1 MMSKAELARKAGLS
15 TLTID
20 RVEAGRPCRLD
31 TKRKILLA
39 LGKRIS
45 DKDEV
50 FGAES
55 SGFLPRELDRRRGRR
70 ARIARGTGRER
81 PCSFRSFDLARSP
94 SSASTSARP
103 SVKAVEC
110 AVQRGDSFEL
120 LHLGVAT
127 LPHDAIVEG
136 AFLNASAIADAIRE
150 AIEKSGSKA
159 KHAAAAV
166 SGHSVIV
173 KKITVPAMTAAE
185 LEESIRWE
193 AEQYIPFDVNEVNL
207 DFEILQAGDAER
219 PMEVLLV
226 AAKKD
231 LIDDYVNL
239 IGEAGLTPAV
249 IDVAGFAVENAF
261 EATTASAATRSSRS
275 STSARRPRR
284 STWCANGVPAFTR
297 DVATGGNQYTAEIQR
312 ALSVGFDEAERIK
325 IGERGRSRRTSCR
338 RKSSRRCAPSPT
350 TWCGEIARSLD
361 FFAATAADMRI
372 QRVYLAGG
380 SSRVSGLEAAFQE
393 RTGLEVE
400 R

>member
-1 MMSKAELARKAGLS
+1 VQLPFLRLRSKSVIGLD
-15 TLTID
+15 I
-20 RVEAGRPCRLD
+20 G
-31 TKRKILLA
+31 
-39 LGKRIS
+39 
-45 DKDEV
+45 
-50 FGAES
+50 
-55 SGFLPRELDRRRGRR
+55 
-70 ARIARGTGRER
+70 
-81 PCSFRSFDLARSP
+81 
-94 SSASTSARP
+94 SSA
-103 SVKAVEC
+103 VKAVE
-110 AVQRGDSFEL
+110 VVPRGNGFEL
-120 LHLGVAT
+120 LHLGVAP

-150 AIEKSGSKA
+150 AIAKSGTKA

-239 IGEAGLTPAV
+239 ISEAGLTPSV

-261 EATTASAATRSSRS
+261 ETNYGASADEVIAIVNIGAQT
-275 STSARRPRR
+275 STINVL
-284 STWCANGVPAFTR
+284 ANGVPAFTR
-297 DVATGGNQYTAEIQR
+297 DVAAGGNQYTAEIQR
-312 ALSVGFDEAERIK
+312 ALSVAFDEAERIK
-325 IGERGRSRRTSCR
+325 IGERGPESQDVVPQEVEQAMRAVTNNLV
-338 RKSSRRCAPSPT
+338 
-350 TWCGEIARSLD
+350 GEIARSLD
-361 FFAATAADMRI
+361 FFSATAADMRI

-380 SSRVSGLEAAFQE
+380 SSRVSGLEAAFKE

-400 R
+400 LMNPLARMMPSNRFDSEFLDQVGPSLGVGIGLAMRRVDEP

>member
-1 MMSKAELARKAGLS
+1 VQLPFLRLRSKSVIGLD
-15 TLTID
+15 I
-20 RVEAGRPCRLD
+20 G
-31 TKRKILLA
+31 
-39 LGKRIS
+39 
-45 DKDEV
+45 
-50 FGAES
+50 S
-55 SGFLPRELDRRRGRR
+55 S
-70 ARIARGTGRER
+70 
-81 PCSFRSFDLARSP
+81 
-94 SSASTSARP
+94 
-103 SVKAVEC
+103 SVKAIEV
-110 AVQRGDSFEL
+110 VPRGNGFEL
-120 LHLGVAT
+120 LHLGVAA

-150 AIEKSGSKA
+150 AIAKSGSRA

-239 IGEAGLTPAV
+239 IGEAGLTPSV

-261 EATTASAATRSSRS
+261 EANYGASDQVIAIVNIGAQT
-275 STSARRPRR
+275 STINVLAG
-284 STWCANGVPAFTR
+284 GVPAFTR

-312 ALSVGFDEAERIK
+312 AMSVGFDEAERIK
-325 IGERGRSRRTSCR
+325 IGERGSESQDVVPQEVEQAMRAVTNNLV
-338 RKSSRRCAPSPT
+338 
-350 TWCGEIARSLD
+350 GEIARSLD

-380 SSRVSGLEAAFQE
+380 SSRVSGLEAAFKE

-400 R
+400 LMNPLAKMLPSNRFDAEFLDQVGPSLSVGIGLAMRRVDEP

>member
-1 MMSKAELARKAGLS
+1 VQLPFLRLRTKSVIGLD
-15 TLTID
+15 I
-20 RVEAGRPCRLD
+20 G
-31 TKRKILLA
+31 
-39 LGKRIS
+39 
-45 DKDEV
+45 
-50 FGAES
+50 S
-55 SGFLPRELDRRRGRR
+55 S
-70 ARIARGTGRER
+70 
-81 PCSFRSFDLARSP
+81 
-94 SSASTSARP
+94 
-103 SVKAVEC
+103 SVKAVE
-110 AVQRGDSFEL
+110 VVPRGNGFEL
-120 LHLGVAT
+120 LHLGVAA

-150 AIEKSGSKA
+150 AIAKSGSRA

-173 KKITVPAMTAAE
+173 KKITVPSMTAAE

-239 IGEAGLTPAV
+239 IGEAGLTPSV

-261 EATTASAATRSSRS
+261 EANYGAGDDVIAIVNIGAQT
-275 STSARRPRR
+275 STINVLAG
-284 STWCANGVPAFTR
+284 GVPAFTR

-312 ALSVGFDEAERIK
+312 AMSVSFDEAERIK
-325 IGERGRSRRTSCR
+325 IGERGSESHDVVPQEVEQAMRAVTNNLV
-338 RKSSRRCAPSPT
+338 
-350 TWCGEIARSLD
+350 GEIARSLD

-380 SSRVSGLEAAFQE
+380 SSRVSGLEAAFKE

-400 R
+400 LMNPLAKMLPSNRFDAEFLDQVGPSLSVGIGLAMRRVDEP

>member
-1 MMSKAELARKAGLS
+1 
-15 TLTID
+15 
-20 RVEAGRPCRLD
+20 
-31 TKRKILLA
+31 
-39 LGKRIS
+39 
-45 DKDEV
+45 
-50 FGAES
+50 
-55 SGFLPRELDRRRGRR
+55 
-70 ARIARGTGRER
+70 
-81 PCSFRSFDLARSP
+81 
-94 SSASTSARP
+94 
-103 SVKAVEC
+103 VKAIEV
-110 AVQRGDSFEL
+110 VPRGNGFEL
-120 LHLGVAT
+120 LHLGVAA

-150 AIEKSGSKA
+150 AIAKSGSRA

-239 IGEAGLTPAV
+239 IGEAGLTPSV

-261 EATTASAATRSSRS
+261 EANYGASDEVIAIVNIGAQS
-275 STSARRPRR
+275 STINVLAG
-284 STWCANGVPAFTR
+284 GVPAFTR

-312 ALSVGFDEAERIK
+312 AMSVGFDEAERIK
-325 IGERGRSRRTSCR
+325 IGERGSESQDVVPQEVEQAMRAVTNNLV
-338 RKSSRRCAPSPT
+338 
-350 TWCGEIARSLD
+350 GEIARSLD

-380 SSRVSGLEAAFQE
+380 SSRVSGLEAAFKE
-393 RTGLEVE
+393 RTGLEIELMNPLAKMLPSNRFDAEFLDQVGPSLSVGIGLAMRRVDE
-400 R
+400 S

>member
-1 MMSKAELARKAGLS
+1 MQLPFLRLGSKSVIGLD
-15 TLTID
+15 I
-20 RVEAGRPCRLD
+20 G
-31 TKRKILLA
+31 
-39 LGKRIS
+39 
-45 DKDEV
+45 
-50 FGAES
+50 
-55 SGFLPRELDRRRGRR
+55 
-70 ARIARGTGRER
+70 
-81 PCSFRSFDLARSP
+81 
-94 SSASTSARP
+94 SSA
-103 SVKAVEC
+103 VKAVEV
-110 AVQRGDSFEL
+110 VQRGDSFEL
-120 LHLGVAT
+120 LHLGIAP

-150 AIEKSGSKA
+150 AIAKSGSKA

-173 KKITVPAMTAAE
+173 KKISVPAMTAAE

-239 IGEAGLTPAV
+239 ITEAGLTPSV

-261 EATTASAATRSSRS
+261 ETNYAGTMNPDEVVAIINIGAQT
-275 STSARRPRR
+275 STINVL
-284 STWCANGVPAFTR
+284 ANGVPAFTR

-325 IGERGRSRRTSCR
+325 IGERGPESQDVVPQEVEQAMRAVTNNLV
-338 RKSSRRCAPSPT
+338 
-350 TWCGEIARSLD
+350 GEIARSLD
-361 FFAATAADMRI
+361 FFSATAADLRI

-380 SSRVSGLEAAFQE
+380 SSRVSGLEAAFKE
-393 RTGLEVE
+393 RTGLEIELMNPLAKMLPSNRFDAEFLDQVGPSLGVGIGLAMRRVDE
-400 R
+400 P

>member
-1 MMSKAELARKAGLS
+1 MQLPFLRLRSKSVIGLD
-15 TLTID
+15 I
-20 RVEAGRPCRLD
+20 G
-31 TKRKILLA
+31 
-39 LGKRIS
+39 
-45 DKDEV
+45 
-50 FGAES
+50 
-55 SGFLPRELDRRRGRR
+55 
-70 ARIARGTGRER
+70 
-81 PCSFRSFDLARSP
+81 SF
-94 SSASTSARP
+94 
-103 SVKAVEC
+103 SVKAVE
-110 AVQRGDSFEL
+110 VMPRGNGFEL
-120 LHLGVAT
+120 LHLGVAP

-150 AIEKSGSKA
+150 AIAKSGSKA

-207 DFEILQAGDAER
+207 DFEILQTGDAER

-239 IGEAGLTPAV
+239 ISEAGLTPSV

-261 EATTASAATRSSRS
+261 ETNYGVNPEAVVAIINIGAQT
-275 STSARRPRR
+275 STINVLAG
-284 STWCANGVPAFTR
+284 GVPAFTR

-325 IGERGRSRRTSCR
+325 IGERGPESQDVVPQEVEQAMRAVTNNLV
-338 RKSSRRCAPSPT
+338 
-350 TWCGEIARSLD
+350 GEIARSLD
-361 FFAATAADMRI
+361 FFSATAADMRI

-380 SSRVSGLEAAFQE
+380 SSRVSGLEAAFKE

-400 R
+400 LMNPLARMLPSNRFDSEFLDQVGPSLGVGIGLAMRRVDEP

>member
-1 MMSKAELARKAGLS
+1 MQLPFLRLRSKSVIGLD
-15 TLTID
+15 I
-20 RVEAGRPCRLD
+20 G
-31 TKRKILLA
+31 
-39 LGKRIS
+39 
-45 DKDEV
+45 
-50 FGAES
+50 S
-55 SGFLPRELDRRRGRR
+55 S
-70 ARIARGTGRER
+70 
-81 PCSFRSFDLARSP
+81 
-94 SSASTSARP
+94 
-103 SVKAVEC
+103 SVKAVEV
-110 AVQRGDSFEL
+110 VQRGNGFEL
-120 LHLGVAT
+120 LHLGIAT

-150 AIEKSGSKA
+150 AIEKSGSRA

-239 IGEAGLTPAV
+239 IGEAGLTPSV

-261 EATTASAATRSSRS
+261 EANYGASDEVIAIVNIGAQS
-275 STSARRPRR
+275 STINVLAG
-284 STWCANGVPAFTR
+284 GVPAFTR

-312 ALSVGFDEAERIK
+312 AMSVGFDEAERIK
-325 IGERGRSRRTSCR
+325 IGERGSESQDVVPQEVEQAMRAVTNNLV
-338 RKSSRRCAPSPT
+338 
-350 TWCGEIARSLD
+350 GEIARSLD

-380 SSRVSGLEAAFQE
+380 SSRVSGLEAAFKE

-400 R
+400 LMNPLAKMLPSNRFDADFLDQVGPSLSVGIGLAMRRVDEP

>member
-1 MMSKAELARKAGLS
+1 VQLPFLRLRSKSVIGLD
-15 TLTID
+15 I
-20 RVEAGRPCRLD
+20 G
-31 TKRKILLA
+31 
-39 LGKRIS
+39 
-45 DKDEV
+45 
-50 FGAES
+50 S
-55 SGFLPRELDRRRGRR
+55 S
-70 ARIARGTGRER
+70 
-81 PCSFRSFDLARSP
+81 
-94 SSASTSARP
+94 
-103 SVKAVEC
+103 SVKAVE
-110 AVQRGDSFEL
+110 VVPRGNGFEL
-120 LHLGVAT
+120 LHLGVAA

-136 AFLNASAIADAIRE
+136 AFLNAGAIADAIRE
-150 AIEKSGSKA
+150 AIAKSGSRA
-159 KHAAAAV
+159 KHVAAAV

-219 PMEVLLV
+219 PMDVLLV

-239 IGEAGLTPAV
+239 IGEAGLTPSV

-261 EATTASAATRSSRS
+261 EANYGASDQVIAIVNIGAQT
-275 STSARRPRR
+275 STINVLAG
-284 STWCANGVPAFTR
+284 GVPAFTR

-312 ALSVGFDEAERIK
+312 AMSVGFDEAERIK
-325 IGERGRSRRTSCR
+325 IGERGSESQDVVPQEVEQAMRAVTNNLV
-338 RKSSRRCAPSPT
+338 
-350 TWCGEIARSLD
+350 GEIARSLD

-380 SSRVSGLEAAFQE
+380 SSRVSGLEAAFKE

-400 R
+400 LMNPLAKMLPSNRFDAEFLDQVGPSLSVGIGLAMRRVDEP

>member
-1 MMSKAELARKAGLS
+1 VQLPFLRLRSKSVIGLD
-15 TLTID
+15 I
-20 RVEAGRPCRLD
+20 G
-31 TKRKILLA
+31 
-39 LGKRIS
+39 
-45 DKDEV
+45 
-50 FGAES
+50 S
-55 SGFLPRELDRRRGRR
+55 S
-70 ARIARGTGRER
+70 
-81 PCSFRSFDLARSP
+81 
-94 SSASTSARP
+94 
-103 SVKAVEC
+103 SVKAIEV
-110 AVQRGDSFEL
+110 VPRGNGFEL
-120 LHLGVAT
+120 LHLGVAA

-150 AIEKSGSKA
+150 AIAKSGSRA

-239 IGEAGLTPAV
+239 IGEAGLTPSV

-261 EATTASAATRSSRS
+261 EANYGASDEVIAIVNIGAQN
-275 STSARRPRR
+275 STINVLAG
-284 STWCANGVPAFTR
+284 GVPAFTR

-312 ALSVGFDEAERIK
+312 AMSVGFDEAERIK
-325 IGERGRSRRTSCR
+325 IGERGPESQDVVPQEVEQAMRAVTNNLV
-338 RKSSRRCAPSPT
+338 
-350 TWCGEIARSLD
+350 GEIARSLD

-380 SSRVSGLEAAFQE
+380 SSRVSGLEAAFKE

-400 R
+400 LMNPLAKMLPSNRFDADFLDQVGPSLSVGIGLAMRRVDEP

>member
-1 MMSKAELARKAGLS
+1 VQLPFLRLRSKSVIGLD
-15 TLTID
+15 I
-20 RVEAGRPCRLD
+20 G
-31 TKRKILLA
+31 
-39 LGKRIS
+39 
-45 DKDEV
+45 
-50 FGAES
+50 S
-55 SGFLPRELDRRRGRR
+55 SSE
-70 ARIARGTGRER
+70 
-81 PCSFRSFDLARSP
+81 
-94 SSASTSARP
+94 
-103 SVKAVEC
+103 KAVE
-110 AVQRGDSFEL
+110 VVPRGNGFEL
-120 LHLGVAT
+120 LHLGVAA

-136 AFLNASAIADAIRE
+136 AFLNAGAIADAIRE
-150 AIEKSGSKA
+150 AIAKSGSRA
-159 KHAAAAV
+159 KHVAAAV

-219 PMEVLLV
+219 PMDVLLV

-239 IGEAGLTPAV
+239 IGEAGLTPSV

-261 EATTASAATRSSRS
+261 EANYGASDEVIAIVNIGAQS
-275 STSARRPRR
+275 STINVLAG
-284 STWCANGVPAFTR
+284 GVPAFTR

-312 ALSVGFDEAERIK
+312 AMSVGFDEAERIK
-325 IGERGRSRRTSCR
+325 IGERGSESQDVVPQEVEQAMRAVTNNLV
-338 RKSSRRCAPSPT
+338 
-350 TWCGEIARSLD
+350 GEIARSLD

-380 SSRVSGLEAAFQE
+380 SSRVSGLEAAFKE

-400 R
+400 LMNPLAKMLPSNRFDAEFLDQVGPSLSVGIGLAMRRVDEP